1 MRADYRQWLVRQKY
15 DPGTV
20 TAQMHRAGRVEKH
33 YGDLDAHYAADRL
46 DAVVA
51 SLTYTT
57 EDKRRARPNPS
68 KIPFEGDIRNN
79 LASYKNAI
87 ERYRRFRDSGGEML
101 SDDLLVAPES
111 KASPGQASV
120 TADTDELGQ
129 RIGLERDM
137 QAALRLA
144 IDELEPG
151 MTVIDE
157 GAERFVE
164 SGRIDIT
171 CRDAAGAIVVIELK
185 AGPAGQRAVAQ
196 VLSYMGDMVLEEP
209 DTPVRGIL
217 VASDFDRKAI
227 AASRMAPAL
236 KLVAYGV
243 KFSFRP
249 VPD

>member
-33 YGDLDAHYAADRL
+33 YGDLDAHYATDRL
-46 DAVVA
+46 EAVVA

-68 KIPFEGDIRNN
+68 KIPFDGDIRNN

-87 ERYRRFRDSGGEML
+87 ERYRRFRDNGGEML
-101 SDDLLVAPES
+101 GDESLVGLES
-111 KASPGQASV
+111 KAAPSPAGV
-120 TADTDELGQ
+120 TLEADELGQ

-144 IDELEPG
+144 IDDLESG
-151 MTVIDE
+151 LTVIDE

-171 CRDAAGAIVVIELK
+171 CRDAVGAIVGIELK

-196 VLSYMGDMVLEEP
+196 VLSYMGDMVIEEP
-209 DTPVRGIL
+209 DTSIRGIL
-217 VASDFDRKAI
+217 VASDFDKKAI
-227 AASRMAPAL
+227 AASRMAPTW

-249 VPD
+249 IPD